1 MPPVVTLILQVPER
15 ELSES
20 QRLLPRE
27 GSTMVDKRSGMWTV
41 EGIRGTAHRWALCKS
56 SILSVF
62 FLPPSLTSPPF
73 LFFPLSFYKNRI
85 SIGIWDCCALAFAIL
100 LPQYLFFF
108 PSSIS
113 WVLGLLIEEPFMTT
127 AFLLW
132 FQWSLMSKHRKS
144 DFDVIKTSIRS

>member
-108 PSSIS
+108 LPQYLECWDYWLKSHSWPQPFSCGFSGPWCPS
-113 WVLGLLIEEPFMTT
+113 IESQT
-127 AFLLW
+127 
-132 FQWSLMSKHRKS
+132 LMS
-144 DFDVIKTSIRS
+144 